1 MLLEAGR
8 VVSRDRL
15 VDALWGESPPK
26 AATTSLQVYV
36 HGLRQALGAERIE
49 THGVGYSV
57 RTEPG
62 ELDLEQF
69 DRLVERGRRALE
81 GDRPADAAEDL
92 RRALELWHGP
102 ALADLAGEPIAET
115 QTGRLEDLRLRA
127 VELRNDSELALG
139 RHDALLTELES
150 LVAEHPYR
158 ERLREQHILALYR
171 SGRQKEALDAYRD
184 ARSALLDELGVEPR
198 PALRELERAILQH
211 DPSLAAPQSQ
221 PRTEWHLP
229 TPPTPLVGRHLEV
242 AAVAALLRRDDV
254 RLVTLTGPGGTGKT
268 RLSLAVAEE
277 LAPELGDG
285 AAFVDLAAV
294 QDASLLGSTIAHVL
308 GLEEGEEPLSGAV
321 AERLR
326 ARSVLLVLDNLE
338 QLLPATTFIAELL
351 AAAPRLLVLATSRAP
366 LRLSAEHVYP
376 VPPLPTPATDVFEEL
391 AANDAV
397 RLFVARARAA
407 DPAFEL
413 TDESARHVA
422 EICRRLDGLPLAIEL
437 AAART
442 SLLSS
447 DAIASRLEQSLELL
461 TEGARDLPERQQTL
475 RATLDW
481 SHGLLSGPEQ
491 ALFARLAVFSGGWTI
506 DAVEAVCSDDDS
518 DVLATT
524 GSLLDESLLRRDDDA
539 RLGMLETIREYAA
552 ERLDLSGEGGELRR
566 RHAAYFVQVAEA
578 GDSELTRSDE
588 LRVHERLESEHDNF
602 RAALAWSQSAGAA
615 DVELALAA
623 ALARFW
629 LIRGHLAEGRRWL
642 EDALTRDPGQQ
653 PETCAKALRG
663 LAVLAIKH
671 RDYPDARRFLDES
684 IELSRGLGDTASEIR
699 SMLSLGVV
707 AVDTHDLEE
716 AKRLNEETLQ
726 LARETG
732 DRRVVATA
740 INNLSDLALVE
751 GDYESAA
758 RLAEESLTEARELG
772 HREGAVLALLNLAQA
787 KLFLRR
793 PDEAARALEEALG
806 LAVELGYRE
815 SIAYALEGC
824 AAIAAERDD
833 PVCAAR
839 VIGAAEALLDAIGS
853 SLDQAATERHELT
866 LTALREHLGDQLLAE
881 LRQQGRVLTVDEASA
896 EATAVLIG

>member
-1 MLLEAGR
+1 LLLEAGR

-26 AATTSLQVYV
+26 SATTSLQVYV
-36 HGLRQALGAERIE
+36 HGLRQALGADRIE
-49 THGVGYSV
+49 THGVGYSM

-69 DRLVERGRRALE
+69 ERLVERGRRALE
-81 GDRPADAAEDL
+81 EDRPADSAEDL
-92 RRALELWHGP
+92 RRALDLWHGP
-102 ALADLAGEPIAET
+102 ALADLDGEPIAEA

-127 VELRNDSELALG
+127 VELHNDSELVLG
-139 RHDALLTELES
+139 RHDALLAELES

-171 SGRQKEALDAYRD
+171 AGRQKEALDAYRE
-184 ARSALLDELGVEPR
+184 ARGALLDELGVEPG

-211 DPSLAAPQSQ
+211 DSSLAAPESQ
-221 PRTEWHLP
+221 PRVEWHVP

-242 AAVAALLRRDDV
+242 AAVAGLLRRYDV

-277 LAPELGDG
+277 LAPELRDG

-294 QDASLLGSTIAHVL
+294 QDASLLGSTIARVL
-308 GLEEGEEPLSGAV
+308 GLQEGEEPLSEAV

-338 QLLPATTFIAELL
+338 QLLPAATFVADLL

-376 VPPLPTPATDVFEEL
+376 VPPLPTPATDIFEEL

-413 TDESARHVA
+413 TDESARDVA

-442 SLLSS
+442 SLLST

-461 TEGARDLPERQQTL
+461 TGGARDLPVRQQTL

-481 SHGLLSGPEQ
+481 SHGLLSGSEQ

-506 DAVEAVCSDDDS
+506 DAVEAVCADDS
-518 DVLATT
+518 DVLAST
-524 GSLLDESLLRRDDDA
+524 GSLLDESLLRRDEDG
-539 RLGMLETIREYAA
+539 RLGMLETIREYAL
-552 ERLDLSGEGGELRR
+552 ERLELSGEADELRR
-566 RHAAYFVQVAEA
+566 GHAAYFVQVAEA

-588 LRVHERLESEHDNF
+588 LRVHERLESDHDNF

-615 DVELALAA
+615 DVEVALVA

-642 EDALTRDPGQQ
+642 EDALSRYPGQQ
-653 PETCAKALRG
+653 PETRAKALRG

-671 RDYPDARRFLDES
+671 RDYPNARSFLDES
-684 IELSRGLGDTASEIR
+684 IALSRELGDTASRIR

-716 AKRLNEETLQ
+716 AKRLNEETLE

-751 GDYESAA
+751 GDYESAMH
-758 RLAEESLTEARELG
+758 LAEESLAEARELG
-772 HREGAVLALLNLAQA
+772 HRESAVLALLNLSQA
-787 KLFLRR
+787 NLFLQR

-824 AAIAAERDD
+824 AAIAVERDD

-866 LTALREHLGDQLLAE
+866 LHALREHLGDQLLAE
-881 LRQQGRVLTVDEASA
+881 LRQQGRVLTVDEARA
-896 EATAVLIG
+896 EATAVL